1 MYLLIMSLTHIDLHA
16 GTAEIPQSEGRV
28 LGRGDHQSLG
38 VVGPYVS
45 QLLVMTYM
53 YMLFTLIDIQC
64 TCAINRIHKLNV
76 I

>member
-38 VVGPYVS
+38 VVGPHVS
-45 QLLVMTYM
+45 QLLVMTY
-53 YMLFTLIDIQC
+53 
-64 TCAINRIHKLNV
+64 TCCLH
-76 I
+76 

>member
-38 VVGPYVS
+38 VVGPHVS
-45 QLLVMTYM
+45 QLLVMT

-64 TCAINRIHKLNV
+64 TCAINRIHNV